1 MNWNTFPKMVCDKLH
16 VAFNPGFFHFGFE
29 SGTDQ
34 RAYLIAPAVAKGVS
48 LALTEKIA
56 EYEAKYGVID
66 TRGVQSGIESPIQI
80 Q

>member
-1 MNWNTFPKMVCDKLH
+1 MNWNTFPKMVCEKLH
-16 VAFNPGFFHFGFE
+16 VAFSQAFFQFGFE

-34 RAYLIAPAVAKGVS
+34 RAYLIAPAVAKGIS

-56 EYEAKYGVID
+56 EYEAKYGPID
-66 TRGVQSGIESPIQI
+66 IRGVPSGIESPIQI